1 MYIVVELYDGEVN
14 IDICANIES
23 ALYKKKE
30 YIDSLKENF
39 NFSFQSNCAC
49 FPKEVSD
56 FTASFFLFGL
66 KYSANFS
73 CFKI

>member
-30 YIDSLKENF
+30 YIDMYGD
-39 NFSFQSNCAC
+39 
-49 FPKEVSD
+49 PYGI
-56 FTASFFLFGL
+56 FTNDPTLDNRDTVEKFITVPIEFREGDE
-66 KYSANFS
+66 
-73 CFKI
+73 